1 MNSRWLVAVFV
12 AVVGGNA
19 QATAYEWGSHPL
31 DGKFQDVTVL
41 PGSFADTFRFMVPVG
56 YVLVTSTV
64 VSNNLLPKFN
74 IDPGAAYSLFSAGA
88 DTVVG
93 GADDVLVGGAWSFSG
108 ATGNS
113 PNSAPVGSGWYYY
126 KTTGFVSGTKAGHYS
141 ITSDVSPI
149 PEPETYAMLLAGLGA
164 LGFLARRRQ
173 NS

>member
-1 MNSRWLVAVFV
+1 MNSRWLIAAFV

-31 DGKFQDVTVL
+31 DGKFQEVTVA
-41 PGSFADTFRFMVPVG
+41 PGSFADTFRFEVPVG
-56 YVLVTSTV
+56 YTLVTSTV

-74 IDPGAAYSLFSAGA
+74 IDPGSAYSLFSAGA

-93 GADDVLVGGAWSFSG
+93 GADDTLVGGAWSFSG

-113 PNSAPVGSGWYYY
+113 PNSSSVGSGWYYY
-126 KTTGFVSGTKAGHYS
+126 KATGFVSGTKAGHYS
-141 ITSDVSPI
+141 ITSDVSAV

-164 LGFLARRRQ
+164 LGFLARRRR